1 VPSPRREELYLDLA
15 QAMRDSA
22 SRTLL
27 LHQAIG
33 DRMGL
38 GPTDMKALDL
48 ARHEPELTPSRL
60 AELTGLRASSVTALV
75 DRLERRGMIARR
87 RSTTD
92 RRKIIIA
99 PTGAHIPL
107 NRSIFEEIEVAVRR
121 VLDDYDDDELTTCLS
136 LYRRLN
142 DLAREQATRISA
154 GRNGQD
160 GDPGSPLP

>member
-1 VPSPRREELYLDLA
+1 MPSARREELYLDLT

-27 LHQAIG
+27 LHQAVA
-33 DRMGL
+33 DRLGL

-48 ARHEPELTPSRL
+48 ARDEPELTPSRL

-92 RRKIIIA
+92 RRKIIIVS
-99 PTGAHIPL
+99 TGAHTAP
-107 NRSIFEEIEVAVRR
+107 NRSIFEEIEAAVRQT
-121 VLDDYDDDELTTCLS
+121 LDDYDDDQLAAFLS

-142 DLAREQATRISA
+142 DLAQEQAARISA
-154 GRNGQD
+154 TG
-160 GDPGSPLP
+160 PASA